1 MRRGVPVAHRIFGVA
16 QTINSA
22 NYAYF
27 LAQQE
32 LAKLKDQRAYEI
44 FTEEMLN
51 LHRGQ
56 GMDLY
61 WRDALV
67 CPTED
72 EYLAMVQNKTGGLF
86 RVAIRL
92 MQLANGSER

>member
-1 MRRGVPVAHRIFGVA
+1 MAHSIFGIA

-32 LAKLKDQRAYEI
+32 LYKLEDPRAFEI
-44 FTEEMLN
+44 FTEELLS

-61 WRDALV
+61 WRDSLV
-67 CPTED
+67 CPNEED
-72 EYLAMVQNKTGGLF
+72 YLTMVHNKTGGLF

-92 MQLANGSER
+92 MQLAKGTDV

>member
-1 MRRGVPVAHRIFGVA
+1 MAHSIFGIA

-32 LAKLKDQRAYEI
+32 LCKLGDKLAFEV
-44 FTEEMLN
+44 FTEELLS

-56 GMDLY
+56 GMELY
-61 WRDALV
+61 WRDSLI
-67 CPTED
+67 CPTEE
-72 EYLAMVQNKTGGLF
+72 EYLDMVSKKTGGLF
-86 RVAIRL
+86 RLAIKL
-92 MQLANGSER
+92 MQIASQSNR